1 MALHPQCAAFLAPG
15 ADAPELIDIPIAT
28 GRAGAYADLTI
39 SGEIERNVE
48 ISDRF
53 IPGNTGDLLVRIYT
67 PQGNHLKNGMVYFH
81 GGGWSYFSVDMYDA
95 QLSALAQMSDSVI
108 VSVNY
113 QKAPEHKFPIPHDD
127 CFTGLSWVFTNAAAL
142 GIDNKRIGIGGDSA
156 GGNLAAGVALRNRDE
171 KLFPL
176 AYQLL
181 IYPCLGIDFE
191 TPSYNSNAI
200 GYGLSKRTMSWLWSL
215 YLNGERDNSNPY
227 AVPLNAQD
235 LSALPPTMIITAEY
249 DVLRDDGSRYAK
261 KLESAGVRVIYRDY
275 PGMIHGFFNYGKF
288 IDDGI
293 IARKHF
299 ADGIKELLGS

>member
-1 MALHPQCAAFLAPG
+1 
-15 ADAPELIDIPIAT
+15 
-28 GRAGAYADLTI
+28 
-39 SGEIERNVE
+39 
-48 ISDRF
+48 
-53 IPGNTGDLLVRIYT
+53 
-67 PQGNHLKNGMVYFH
+67 VYFH

-95 QLSALAQMSDSVI
+95 QLSALAQMTDFVI

-127 CFTGLSWVFTNAAAL
+127 CFTGLSWVFANAESL
-142 GIDNKRIGIGGDSA
+142 GIDKQRIGIGGDSA

-215 YLNGERDNSNPY
+215 YLNGERDNSNSY
-227 AVPLNAQD
+227 AVPLNAQE